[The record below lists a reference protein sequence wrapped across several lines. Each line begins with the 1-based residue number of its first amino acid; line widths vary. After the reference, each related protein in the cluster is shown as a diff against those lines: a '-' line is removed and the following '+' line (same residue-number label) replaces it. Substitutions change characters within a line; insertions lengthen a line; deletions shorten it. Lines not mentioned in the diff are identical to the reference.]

1 MEYVIIGFISTAV
14 TYFLLKKAHNREIK
28 KLDLIIESYDEKL
41 SEKSEMLNMQLKIL
55 DYISDSLHNLGNDFF
70 KENSSIEI
78 KNEDFMKKIGI
89 FFIQTRVL
97 SRNIQKDIQCGSKFH
112 NVILDHY
119 YSKEDYEKIIQYIE
133 NDLHDFCHYKSN
145 ELDSEKFWT
154 LIRER

>member
-1 MEYVIIGFISTAV
+1 
-14 TYFLLKKAHNREIK
+14 
-28 KLDLIIESYDEKL
+28 
-41 SEKSEMLNMQLKIL
+41 MQLKIL